1 MGIWSDRAQAAPV
14 PRVPTGQGL
23 QHERGKGT
31 AVAVP
36 WQGHM
41 PQYCDVT
48 SCGGDTC
55 LI

>member
-1 MGIWSDRAQAAPV
+1 MGTWSYRDQVAPV
-14 PRVPTGQGL
+14 PRMSSVQGL

-31 AVAVP
+31 AIAVP

-41 PQYCDVT
+41 PQHCDVT
-48 SCGGDTC
+48 SCGGDTS